1 MAARLRVPSVPPID
15 EHMGED
21 MHRWV
26 PYVTVAAGAAYV
38 LKVALIW
45 GSDDTA
51 SDAVVGALYLGGLVL
66 GIAAG
71 IGTGLRQRRGR
82 RAVVAVA
89 LPVLLVVWVMGLGD
103 VLKPVFGAFSDA
115 GHVAVEGPL
124 LLLGLVLLA
133 LGAWAGTSDRAER
146 DRADRVPAPA

>member
-1 MAARLRVPSVPPID
+1 
-15 EHMGED
+15 

-26 PYVTVAAGAAYV
+26 PYVAVAAGAAYV

-51 SDAVVGALYLGGLVL
+51 NDAVVGVLYLGGLLL

-71 IGTGLRQRRGR
+71 IGAGLRQPRGR

-89 LPVLLVVWVMGLGD
+89 LPVLLVAWVMGLGD
-103 VLKPVFGAFSDA
+103 LLKPVFGAFSDA
-115 GHVAVEGPL
+115 EHVQVEGPL
-124 LLLGLVLLA
+124 LVLGLVLLA
-133 LGAWAGTSDRAER
+133 LGARARLSGDRE
-146 DRADRVPAPA
+146 PAPA